1 MYDYFYAKMTPLP
14 SRTPAPPAP
23 GCRILAVCSPDD
35 TALRGQEDRL
45 AGFPLQFCV
54 PEEDSSELTRLL
66 REAVFG
72 LLVATVPAS
81 PAAAGALTAA
91 LEKAAGPDLHV
102 LLLVD
107 PIDLPLWRDRL
118 NFLGNRL
125 LVMQRA
131 LQEIELLQLLPL
143 LVNKRH
149 QELTAALMA
158 GSPAA
163 PTAPPAKAPAKDLIL
178 VVDDDETIAQIMTQV
193 LATHHH
199 ATLTAPNADEAWRL
213 WCRHR
218 ENIRLVIT
226 DINMPGGPNGFELA
240 RMIQQD
246 APDMPVVYTS
256 GQRATSL
263 HSSLEAGINYL
274 PKPFGMNDLLHV
286 VQLNLKAPPQP

>member
-1 MYDYFYAKMTPLP
+1 M
-14 SRTPAPPAP
+14 
-23 GCRILAVCSPDD
+23 
-35 TALRGQEDRL
+35 
-45 AGFPLQFCV
+45 
-54 PEEDSSELTRLL
+54 
-66 REAVFG
+66 
-72 LLVATVPAS
+72 
-81 PAAAGALTAA
+81 
-91 LEKAAGPDLHV
+91 
-102 LLLVD
+102 D